1 MSFRFSI
8 GKKIGTGFGALIVF
22 IIVVFGATYLA
33 VNNGIATFKKN
44 DKTSTELIQIITPS
58 KEKVIQLRNLL
69 SESKTLAI
77 QWVAVQ
83 GRNDTPDKLRLGVLV
98 ENNIVQV
105 IQSIE
110 PLSAQWKVGD
120 DVSHYKRAVER
131 VDSLFDA
138 YRTVMSLLPDNA
150 SYDDVFVWAQAD
162 YVVGQNGEVSNY
174 YGVIDQNLLTVQNSL
189 EKQESDAFDLVKTSS
204 AEANEE
210 FESLTY
216 YWILGCV
223 LIAIAILI
231 ATFTT
236 NTIVKPVLTLRSI
249 LLSLGKGIFPS
260 KQPIVHNDEI
270 GDMSRAMIELVDA
283 LRKTTD
289 FAREV
294 GQSNFNTPY
303 QPLSDDDVLGHALL
317 KMRDE
322 LAETERILEQKV
334 KERTEEVVRQRD
346 EIERQ
351 RLKLEDLYKDVTDSI
366 RYAKRLQ
373 YSILPPEEL
382 ITEICPN
389 SFVLFK
395 PKDIVSG
402 DFYWFDQLD
411 GKSLCAAVDCTGHG
425 VPGAFMSLVGSNGLN
440 AAVREHG
447 TVLPGLILD
456 ELNKF
461 VSESLNKDR
470 GNEDSHVR
478 DGMDL
483 SLCSIDYKT
492 LELQFSGANNPLYI
506 IRNEEFIII
515 KADKFAIGSFDPGAQ
530 NYISHKMQLQKGDM
544 LYMFSD
550 GYADQFGGERGKKFL
565 YKNFRDELMSIHR
578 KEMEQQRKYL
588 DDTIKKWQGSYEQV
602 DDILVI
608 GIRI

>member
-1 MSFRFSI
+1 MNFKFTI

-22 IIVVFGATYLA
+22 IIVVFGATFLA
-33 VNNGIATFKKN
+33 VNNGIETFKKN
-44 DKTSTELIQIITPS
+44 DSISNELIQIITPS
-58 KEKVIQLRNLL
+58 KEKVNELRALL
-69 SESKTLAI
+69 AESKTLAI

-83 GRNDTPDKLRLGVLV
+83 GRNDTPDKVRLATLIESNIPQVLK
-98 ENNIVQV
+98 E
-105 IQSIE
+105 IE
-110 PLSAQWKVGD
+110 PLAAKWSKTGD
-120 DVSHYKRAVER
+120 MEMFHRASGKI
-131 VDSLFDA
+131 DTLFIQ
-138 YRTVMSLLPDNA
+138 YNEVMELLPDIS
-150 SYDDVFVWAQAD
+150 SYDDVFTWAQAD
-162 YVVGQNGEVSNY
+162 FVVGQNGEATALFT
-174 YGVIDQNLLTVQNSL
+174 VIDQNLLTVQNSL

-204 AEANEE
+204 QEAKAK
-210 FESLTY
+210 FQSLTL
-216 YWILGCV
+216 YWILGI
-223 LIAIAILI
+223 LLIIIAIII
-231 ATFTT
+231 AVFTT
-236 NTIVKPVLTLRSI
+236 NTIVKPTQTLRGI
-249 LLSLGKGIFPS
+249 LLSLGKGIFPE
-260 KQPIVHNDEI
+260 KYPTVTNDEI
-270 GDMSRAMIELVDA
+270 GDMSQAMIELVDA

-373 YSILPPEEL
+373 YSILPPKERIES
-382 ITEICPN
+382 ICPN

-402 DFYWFDQLD
+402 DFYWFEEMD
-411 GKSLCAAVDCTGHG
+411 GKSFCAAVDCTGHG
-425 VPGAFMSLVGSNGLN
+425 VPGAFMSLVGANGLN
-440 AAVREHG
+440 AAVGEHH
-447 TVLPGLILD
+447 TTNPGEILD
-456 ELNKF
+456 ELNRF

-470 GNEDSHVR
+470 ANDDENVR

-483 SLCSIDYKT
+483 SICSIDYKNMVM
-492 LELQFSGANNPLYI
+492 EYSGANNPLYL
-506 IRNEEFIII
+506 IRDNEFTII
-515 KADKFAIGSFDPGAQ
+515 KADKFAIGSFEPGTQ
-530 NYISHKMQLQKGDM
+530 KYTSHKVELKKGDVVY
-544 LYMFSD
+544 LFSD
-550 GYADQFGGERGKKFL
+550 GYADQFGGDKGKKFL
-565 YKNFRDELMSIHR
+565 YKNFREELMGIHQ
-578 KEMEQQRKYL
+578 KEMEDQKKYL

-608 GIRI
+608 GVRI

>member
-1 MSFRFSI
+1 MNFRFSI
-8 GKKIGTGFGALIVF
+8 GKKIGTGFGALIIF

-33 VNNGIATFKKN
+33 VNNGIATFREN
-44 DKTSTELIQIITPS
+44 DKISSELISTITPS
-58 KEKVIQLRNLL
+58 KEKVNELRSLL

-83 GRNDTPDKLRLGVLV
+83 GRNDTPDKLRLVELV
-98 ENNIVQV
+98 ETHIPQV
-105 IQSIE
+105 VKDIE
-110 PLSAQWKVGD
+110 PLVAEWKKGD
-120 DVSHYKRAVER
+120 DVARYNKGAGNI
-131 VDSLFDA
+131 DTLFMS
-138 YRTVMSLLPDNA
+138 YREVMKLLPDNA
-150 SYDDVFVWAQAD
+150 SYDSIYWMEAD
-162 YVVGQNGEVSNY
+162 FIVGQNGAAVELFTL
-174 YGVIDQNLLTVQNSL
+174 IDTNLIAVQKSL
-189 EKQESDAFDLVKTSS
+189 EKQESDAFELVKTSS

-223 LIAIAILI
+223 LIITAILI
-231 ATFTT
+231 ASFTT
-236 NTIVKPVLTLRSI
+236 NSIVKPVLTLRGM
-249 LLSLGKGIFPS
+249 LLSLGKGIFPD
-260 KQPIVHNDEI
+260 KQIKVHDDEI

-283 LRKTTD
+283 LKKTTD

-303 QPLSDDDVLGHALL
+303 QPLSDEDVLGHALL

-373 YSILPPEEL
+373 YSILPPKEL
-382 ITEICPN
+382 IDEICPN

-440 AAVREHG
+440 AAVREHQ
-447 TVLPGLILD
+447 TKTPGLILD

-461 VSESLNKDR
+461 VNESLNKDR
-470 GNEDSHVR
+470 GTEESHVR

-483 SLCSIDYKT
+483 SLCAIDYKKMQ
-492 LELQFSGANNPLYI
+492 LEFSGANNPLYI
-506 IRNEEFIII
+506 IRDNEFVIV
-515 KADKFAIGSFDPGAQ
+515 KADKFAIGSFEPGSQ
-530 NYISHKMQLQKGDM
+530 HYTTNPVQLQKGDVI
-544 LYMFSD
+544 YMFSD

-565 YKNFRDELMSIHR
+565 YKNFRDELMSIHH